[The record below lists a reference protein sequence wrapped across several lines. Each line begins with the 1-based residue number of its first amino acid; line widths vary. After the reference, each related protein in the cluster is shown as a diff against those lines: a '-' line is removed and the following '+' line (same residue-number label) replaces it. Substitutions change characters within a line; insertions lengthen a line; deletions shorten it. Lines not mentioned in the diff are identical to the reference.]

1 MGRVI
6 VVVMVGGMMGM
17 GVGWGEDV
25 GRGWVIG
32 GPVFSG
38 NEYLLNSTANASG
51 PWGGDS
57 FINSP
62 NNESGPLGGTS
73 FLGSFR
79 NEFGVG
85 ISAKTLAKLSPYIPF
100 VITPDDILD
109 VLRVNTLEISPLV
122 TPMEEVDP

>member
-1 MGRVI
+1 MRSLPGLLLCGLLINQSCLLGQDMGS
-6 VVVMVGGMMGM
+6 
-17 GVGWGEDV
+17 
-25 GRGWVIG
+25 GWVLA

-100 VITPDDILD
+100 IITPNDILD